1 MNGTGDGVTCR
12 TGIAGG
18 ANVRGEIV
26 DGGTGGVRNPLAAGT
41 NAATDAGLAAEPD
54 ADAEVEGG
62 TAGPKADAAANV
74 KIPRDPMPT
83 STLPRGWTFD
93 ADADGAAGYD
103 S

>member
-62 TAGPKADAAANV
+62 TAGPEADAAAKL
-74 KIPRDPMPT
+74 KIPSDPMPVFT
-83 STLPRGWTFD
+83 IGRGMASA
-93 ADADGAAGYD
+93 ADADDA
-103 S
+103 